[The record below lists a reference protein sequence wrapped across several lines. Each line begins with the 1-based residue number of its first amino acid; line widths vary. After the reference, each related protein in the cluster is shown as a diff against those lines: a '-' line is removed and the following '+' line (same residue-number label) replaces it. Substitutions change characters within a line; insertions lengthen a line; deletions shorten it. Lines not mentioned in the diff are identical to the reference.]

1 MWNLTHKSIPND
13 TTTISNIVVN
23 NFSIVIKMFSI
34 NDLILVGQKQNLKSF
49 KFFFRFCQ
57 CIILSLHYS
66 KTKNNIWKGRRSIFT
81 LHAVMQNLKRP
92 SLPKRK
98 K

>member
-13 TTTISNIVVN
+13 TTTISKIVVN

-49 KFFFRFCQ
+49 KFFFGFV
-57 CIILSLHYS
+57 S
-66 KTKNNIWKGRRSIFT
+66 
-81 LHAVMQNLKRP
+81 V
-92 SLPKRK
+92 
-98 K
+98 